1 MEATEWP
8 GAHTFQHPFQIWP
21 QRVMDK
27 EELPR
32 EQSQSQ
38 DHQEAS
44 HIQQRKGPGQG
55 SLNCCPA
62 GFHHV
67 CCMSPFLPNKSF
79 VLFCCGL
86 LISIPPVHNGRSL
99 VRINKEMDILAWVFK
114 TGFREWKAR
123 PVELWSPKHFQGER
137 GRLWHIGGPGSGGER
152 SRSFGIS
159 WTWVRCRLT
168 TFSDGSNLA
177 YCRSGQRLFLP
188 L

>member
-44 HIQQRKGPGQG
+44 HIQQRKGSGQG

-67 CCMSPFLPNKSF
+67 CCMSPFLLNGSF
-79 VLFCCGL
+79 VLFCCDL

-123 PVELWSPKHFQGER
+123 PVELWSPKHFQGEH
-137 GRLWHIGGPGSGGER
+137 GRLWHIGGLGSGGEKEQKLWR
-152 SRSFGIS
+152 Q
-159 WTWVRCRLT
+159 L
-168 TFSDGSNLA
+168 NP
-177 YCRSGQRLFLP
+177 GQM
-188 L
+188 